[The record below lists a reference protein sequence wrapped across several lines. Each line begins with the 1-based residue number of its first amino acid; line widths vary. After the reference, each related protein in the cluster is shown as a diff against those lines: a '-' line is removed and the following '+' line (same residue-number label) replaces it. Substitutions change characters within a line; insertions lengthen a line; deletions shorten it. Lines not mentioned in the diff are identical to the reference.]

1 MQYVRYP
8 AGLYSVLDCVR
19 RVSRRS
25 FTCYVSLPPLPTS
38 LFPSCS
44 FARPF
49 SRSLVLAACLS
60 LSFFDVILPCYYLY
74 HRSRSAIREVAEKRN
89 RDERRSRKEVSR
101 ELAAKLTFY
110 IDCVTT
116 THRVIVFA
124 NIVQIVFDAVHF
136 IVIIFEKLRKI
147 MYLNNHIFKD

>member
-8 AGLYSVLDCVR
+8 AGLYAVLDCVR

-25 FTCYVSLPPLPTS
+25 FTCYVSLPPLLTS

-49 SRSLVLAACLS
+49 SRSLALAACLS

-74 HRSRSAIREVAEKRN
+74 HRSRSAIREVAEKRD

-101 ELAAKLTFY
+101 ACSE
-110 IDCVTT
+110 
-116 THRVIVFA
+116 A
-124 NIVQIVFDAVHF
+124 NVLYR
-136 IVIIFEKLRKI
+136 LRHDNASRDRFCE
-147 MYLNNHIFKD
+147 YCANCF